1 MNCLQIR
8 LNFLRQCT
16 VVNPDV
22 MACVIFPGRNSV
34 VLFVSLHFLL
44 MFCCQISCVLIS
56 VTRDERDIFS
66 YSGVS
71 TGCVE
76 FCLEK
81 GSFFHE
87 ASPAQSICTCACSSD
102 RGSFVIAESKC
113 ISNRA
118 VRNTSKYK
126 QEEIFHAIFLLH
138 FAKSRCFLAQNV

>member
-1 MNCLQIR
+1 
-8 LNFLRQCT
+8 
-16 VVNPDV
+16 

-34 VLFVSLHFLL
+34 VLLVSLHFLL
-44 MFCCQISCVLIS
+44 MMCCQISCVLVS

-71 TGCVE
+71 TDCAE
-76 FCLEK
+76 FCQEK

-87 ASPAQSICTCACSSD
+87 PSPAQGICICACSSD

-126 QEEIFHAIFLLH
+126 QEDIFDANFLLH
-138 FAKSRCFLAQNV
+138 FVKSKYF